1 MDNKAQTFWK
11 SLIKIDHKGQTA
23 IEYLLIL
30 AGVVTIAAVIIALL
44 ANLTQTGK
52 TQTDDA
58 IGRFFNQLF
67 GG

>member
-1 MDNKAQTFWK
+1 MDSKA
-11 SLIKIDHKGQTA
+11 QTA

-30 AGVVTIAAVIIALL
+30 AGVVAVAAVVIALL

-67 GG
+67 GGG